1 MAKLERMELKK
12 KYPISIAVKLLMMVA
27 IVMGFYIRGCSRK
40 NAAKLIKISY
50 VEVAEV
56 TSANIDIYFMVDNA
70 ASVMLKKNFLIKVFL
85 ENGEEVASK
94 ITTVSLEPKSRKK
107 YLKVLSKFNMAVNS
121 ETKVSHAT
129 VEMYEPN
136 FFNFSD

>member
-70 ASVMLKKNFLIKVFL
+70 ASVQLKKNFLIKVFL

-94 ITTVSLEPKSRKK
+94 ITTVSLQPKSRKK

-121 ETKVSHAT
+121 ETKISHAT

>member
-12 KYPISIAVKLLMMVA
+12 KYPVSAAIKLLMMVA

-50 VEVAEV
+50 VEVTEV
-56 TSANIDIYFMVDNA
+56 TSANIDIKFVVENG
-70 ASVMLKKNFLIKVFL
+70 ASVQLKKNFLIKVFL
-85 ENGEEVASK
+85 EDGEEVASK
-94 ITTVSLEPKSRKK
+94 ITAVTLQPNSRKK
-107 YLKVLSKFNMAVNS
+107 YLKVLSKFNSIVNS
-121 ETKVSHAT
+121 ETKISHAT
-129 VEMYEPN
+129 VEIYEPN

>member
-1 MAKLERMELKK
+1 MGKLERMELKK
-12 KYPISIAVKLLMMVA
+12 KYPVSAAIKLLMLVA

-50 VEVAEV
+50 VEVSEV
-56 TSANIDIYFMVDNA
+56 TSANIDIRFMVENR
-70 ASVMLKKNFLIKVFL
+70 ASAELKKNFLIKVFL

-94 ITTVSLEPKSRKK
+94 ITTVTLQPNSRKK
-107 YLKVLSKFNMAVNS
+107 YLKVLSKFNMVVNS
-121 ETKVSHAT
+121 DTEVSYAT